1 MNFDKSICFLVLLTV
16 TAMVTQCLALAD
28 MGCQFDS
35 SAPAVTGIAGSR
47 WWDTAVR
54 PARQALP
61 DAHQSPL
68 PRSRCWLAPRTECM
82 TRARRRTRD
91 EGAFDTLLV
100 PAGPSDG
107 GITEQPRVKTSE
119 PPESRLDI

>member
-1 MNFDKSICFLVLLTV
+1 
-16 TAMVTQCLALAD
+16 
-28 MGCQFDS
+28 
-35 SAPAVTGIAGSR
+35 
-47 WWDTAVR
+47 
-54 PARQALP
+54 
-61 DAHQSPL
+61 
-68 PRSRCWLAPRTECM
+68 M

-119 PPESRLDI
+119 PPVPIASLLTISSTFEENEAFPSIFMDRRRRTGYLESGGTLPALCPYLQAI